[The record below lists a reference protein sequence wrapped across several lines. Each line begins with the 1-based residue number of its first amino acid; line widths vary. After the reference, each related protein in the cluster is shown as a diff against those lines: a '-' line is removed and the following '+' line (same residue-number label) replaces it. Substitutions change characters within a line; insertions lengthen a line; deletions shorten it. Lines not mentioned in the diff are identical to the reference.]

1 MIARTQLA
9 VLHFNEAIKAGHAL
23 TNDQMTRYKLQ
34 LSKMSKTFVVKPIKI
49 PQEKRYLSELMSEVI
64 RMIYMPNS
72 GKPKI
77 PDIAILYE
85 KPEKTDAIKKKY
97 LRFRS

>member
-1 MIARTQLA
+1 
-9 VLHFNEAIKAGHAL
+9 
-23 TNDQMTRYKLQ
+23 
-34 LSKMSKTFVVKPIKI
+34 MSKTFAVKPIKI
-49 PQEKRYLSELMSEVI
+49 PQEKRYLCELMSEVI

-77 PDIAILYE
+77 PDIPILYE

-97 LRFRS
+97 SRFRS